1 MHVAMTLLGGFQV
14 SVDGEAV
21 RPEAWS
27 RRSAA
32 ALVALLALARDRRLH
47 REQVVDAL
55 WPDVPPA
62 DAWPRLH
69 KAAHFAR
76 RALGEATSGVVLRGD
91 VVALLPDDDV
101 EVDAV
106 VLERRARA
114 ALEAGDAAAARA
126 VAEAWGGE
134 LLPQDLYEPW
144 TEAPRE
150 RLRALRVDVLRLA
163 GRWDEVLELDPTD
176 EEAHL
181 AVARRLARAGDVRGA
196 LRGLERLDRALRT
209 ELGTAPGP
217 EVARLRASLQAAAG
231 RQRHS
236 DRPDG
241 ALVGRRDATA
251 AVRRA
256 LARARGGR
264 GGTVLVTG
272 PTGVGK
278 SALLALGVRQALE
291 EGWRV
296 GRGAA
301 SSLDGPWAY
310 AAVLEALAD
319 LCRRHPA
326 ILDGLDDAYREEI
339 DHALAGRPLEWT
351 GESAHQRLFVAA
363 AELVRLAASGHG
375 LLLVVDDLHEADE
388 ASVRLLHYLARCA
401 VDAPVLLLLSTR
413 ASPGAWL
420 PSAVASLL
428 SRGAGTRVELAPLT
442 LEEAGELL
450 AEHHPDLDR
459 ATVAR
464 LWDVSGGLPYG
475 LLEGAAA
482 RAAGDDAPGPAVVGG
497 SLAGLP
503 PTARALVLRLA
514 VLGPEATSDDL
525 LALAEPDAAGAP
537 GDADIDATLDA
548 MILVP
553 TDVGYR
559 FRHEAVREAVLAE
572 TPPHR
577 RQALHREVAE
587 RLATVGAAPARVAR
601 HLLAGGD
608 SAGAAPYVAR
618 AVGTL
623 GALGAYPDALDL
635 VDAVLEHTSGAER
648 GTLLARRGDLLM
660 AMGRPEAAAAYRAA
674 IPLVGGLEERLAR
687 ARLSRSACFQ
697 GDYETAAAAIDGL
710 ELLGDAADGPI
721 LVARGNVAYF
731 TGDAQAAWEAASL
744 ARRELS
750 GVDDPWQYVDLVSL
764 QGLIAHN
771 RGDWFGRLRLELRQT
786 LGSPDLAVAL
796 FDAHLCVAEF
806 FLYGPEPYAEVVELA
821 RGLRDRAERFGSLRA
836 VAFATALIGEAAF
849 LMGDLPLAERELG
862 RAVEL
867 HREVAS
873 TSGEAHSLQRLAD
886 VRLAQGD
893 REEARRLLQRALP
906 LARWSIISMHLL
918 QRIYGTMILAAP
930 DAESARAVVERAD
943 ATLCDIDR
951 CAFCDIMLAVPATIA
966 CADAGDVEEA
976 RRRLTESER
985 IARRWEGSAWA
996 AAITEARAHLA
1007 LAEGDPSGAGRMLA
1021 EAAALFD
1028 DAGQVVDAA
1037 RCRSSM
1043 QPA

>member
-1 MHVAMTLLGGFQV
+1 MHVAITLLGGFRV
-14 SVDGEAV
+14 SVDGEPV

-27 RRSAA
+27 RRSAV
-32 ALVALLALARDRRLH
+32 ALVTLLALARDRRLH

-55 WPDVPPA
+55 WPDVSPA
-62 DAWPRLH
+62 DAGPRLH

-91 VVALLPDDDV
+91 VVTLLPDDEV

-126 VAEAWGGE
+126 VAESWGGD

-150 RLRALRVDVLRLA
+150 RLRALHVDLLRLA
-163 GRWDEVLELDPTD
+163 GRWAEVLELDPTD

-196 LRGLERLDRALRT
+196 LRDLERLDRALRT

-217 EVARLRASLQAAAG
+217 EVARLRASLQAAVG
-231 RQRHS
+231 RQRRG

-241 ALVGRRDATA
+241 ALVGRRDAVAT
-251 AVRRA
+251 VRRA
-256 LARARGGR
+256 LARAQGGR

-278 SALLALGVRQALE
+278 SALLTLGIRQALE

-363 AELVRLAASGHG
+363 AELVRLAATGHG

-401 VDAPVLLLLSTR
+401 VDSPVLLLLSTR

-420 PSAVASLL
+420 PAAVASLL
-428 SRGAGTRVELAPLT
+428 SRGAGTRVDLAPLT

-464 LWDVSGGLPYG
+464 LWEVSGGLPFG

-482 RAAGDDAPGPAVVGG
+482 RADDDGSSPAAVGG
-497 SLAGLP
+497 TLAGLP
-503 PTARALVLRLA
+503 ATARALVLRLA

-525 LALAEPDAAGAP
+525 LALAEPDADGAP
-537 GDADIDATLDA
+537 GDGAIDATLDA
-548 MILVP
+548 MVLVP

-572 TPPHR
+572 MPPHR
-577 RQALHREVAE
+577 RQALHREVAD
-587 RLATVGAAPARVAR
+587 RLAAVGAAPARVAR
-601 HLLAGGD
+601 HLVAGGD
-608 SAGAAPYVAR
+608 AAGAAPYVTR

-623 GALGAYPDALDL
+623 GALGAYPDALEL
-635 VDAVLEHTSGAER
+635 VDAVLEHTSGDER

-674 IPLVGGLEERLAR
+674 IPLISGVDERLAR

-697 GDYETAAAAIDGL
+697 GDYETAAAVIDGL
-710 ELLGDAADGPI
+710 GLLGDAADGPI

-731 TGDAQAAWEAASL
+731 TGDAEAAWEAASL

-796 FDAHLCVAEF
+796 FDAHLCVAEL

-821 RGLRDRAERFGSLRA
+821 RGLRERAERFGALRA

-849 LMGDLPLAERELG
+849 LMGDLQLAERELG

-906 LARWSIISMHLL
+906 LARWSLISMHLL
-918 QRIYGTMILAAP
+918 QRVYGTMILAAP
-930 DAESARAVVERAD
+930 DPEAARAVVDRAD

-951 CAFCDIMLAVPATIA
+951 CPFCDIMLEVPAAIA

-976 RRRLTESER
+976 RRRLAESER

-996 AAITEARAHLA
+996 GAIAEARAHLA
-1007 LAEGDPSGAGRMLA
+1007 LAEGGPSAAGRLLA

-1037 RCRSSM
+1037 RCRSAM